1 MNIIKISAVLTAALL
16 TGALS
21 ATASAA
27 ETLTTTTGS
36 ITFRKAIDVTN
47 AAGAGG
53 ITGTIAFDVTA
64 ADESDLPDDGEK
76 NYVGSVDQLDGSD
89 ITATFAA
96 DDSGIANKESDVS
109 VGFDTS
115 KFEAPGIYYYHL
127 TERDPGIHGLTAATA
142 TYLLKV
148 RVVNDNASE
157 PDGATFK
164 IDYATLTSLDDNT
177 KSDLITNTYTTHGLT
192 VTKALAGDW
201 ADYTDHFI
209 FTLEITDPDADPGR
223 MASVTV
229 QTTSAAGVTSDAE
242 VKPFTNGKVSFSE
255 TIRGGDVIKVTG
267 LPTGAAYTITE
278 SGLDAGKYTT
288 AWTLDGE
295 TLSTEKTMPT
305 QTVGAADTALTVTNT
320 RSSIAPTGLLL
331 DAAPY
336 GAMLALAAGSGLVFF
351 RKRRRED

>member
-1 MNIIKISAVLTAALL
+1 M
-16 TGALS
+16 
-21 ATASAA
+21 
-27 ETLTTTTGS
+27 
-36 ITFRKAIDVTN
+36 
-47 AAGAGG
+47 
-53 ITGTIAFDVTA
+53 
-64 ADESDLPDDGEK
+64 
-76 NYVGSVDQLDGSD
+76 
-89 ITATFAA
+89 
-96 DDSGIANKESDVS
+96 
-109 VGFDTS
+109 
-115 KFEAPGIYYYHL
+115 
-127 TERDPGIHGLTAATA
+127 
-142 TYLLKV
+142 
-148 RVVNDNASE
+148 RVVNDNTSE

-255 TIRGGDVIKVTG
+255 TIRGGDVIEVTG

-278 SGLDAGKYTT
+278 SGLDAEKYTT

-295 TLSTEKTMPT
+295 TLSTERALPT